1 MIFKDNLFKDKSF
14 LITGASS
21 GMGAHVALT
30 LNELGAKVI
39 AIARSEKKLQE
50 QKNQAKSP
58 ENFICI
64 SKDLSDFEKLDTWT
78 LELCKEFGGF
88 DGAVLGAGFSSV
100 TSIRTPNYIQQA
112 QKIFNINYFG
122 NLQVLKGMVDRRA
135 HSRIGS
141 SFVWIASITAD
152 TPPKGL
158 SLYVGSKAAVI
169 ASMKSI
175 ATEIIPQFRINS
187 ISPGG
192 VDTPMLLDTGKKSGQ
207 NYIDTSNLNH
217 PLGVAKPK
225 DITPLICFLLSEGS
239 SWITG
244 QDFMLD
250 GGKLG

>member
-88 DGAVLGAGFSSV
+88 DGAVLGAGISKMA
-100 TSIRTPNYIQQA
+100 SIRTPNYIQQA

-135 HSRIGS
+135 RSRIGS
-141 SFVWIASITAD
+141 SFVWIASTAGHKAS
-152 TPPKGL
+152 KGIC
-158 SLYVGSKAAVI
+158 LYSGSKAAVI
-169 ASMKSI
+169 ASVRSI
-175 ATEIIPQFRINS
+175 ALEIAPNFRINS
-187 ISPGG
+187 VSPGVVYTPLVETIQKKSLSYYINFAKETYPLGLGKVENISP
-192 VDTPMLLDTGKKSGQ
+192 T
-207 NYIDTSNLNH
+207 
-217 PLGVAKPK
+217 
-225 DITPLICFLLSEGS
+225 ICFLLSEDS

-244 QDFMLD
+244 RDIILD
-250 GGKLG
+250 GGGEL

>member
-1 MIFKDNLFKDKSF
+1 MFKDDLFKGKSF

-30 LNELGAKVI
+30 LNELGAKIV
-39 AIARSEKKLQE
+39 AIARNEKKLQE
-50 QKNQAKSP
+50 QKNQAKNP

-64 SKDLSDFEKLDTWT
+64 SKDLSDYEKLDSWT

-88 DGAVLGAGFSSV
+88 DGAVLGAGISLAS
-100 TSIRTPNYIQQA
+100 SIRTPNYIQQA
-112 QKIFNINYFG
+112 QKMFNINYFG

-141 SFVWIASITAD
+141 SFIWIASITVIN
-152 TPPKGL
+152 PPKGL
-158 SLYVGSKAAVI
+158 SLYSGSKAAAI
-169 ASMKSI
+169 ATIKSI

-192 VDTPMLLDTGKKSGQ
+192 VDTPMLSDTGRRSGR
-207 NYIDTSNLNH
+207 NYIDISNANH